1 MYRRLT
7 GLAGA
12 ALAAASIAAPAPAV
26 AADEAPTVLVKLD
39 RDYSKARAKTVAAR
53 HDMKVVRTFPDIGW
67 AEMAP
72 TESSDVKTAGAE
84 VPSLRRDSA
93 VTTVDFEHPEA
104 PIEYHFTPR
113 DPVFTGTFGDGTS
126 TAWHYFKPN
135 FPIAWDTTQSS
146 ASTRVAVIDSEFDTD
161 NPDLKEKLLT
171 RYNAESGTP
180 QYHTSDVKFKPGGAI
195 HGSHTSGL
203 VGASTD
209 NGMGVG
215 GSCFDCGIMAIKIG
229 GSSSGT
235 FVDAKFLGDIVEAL
249 TYAAN
254 NGASVANLSL
264 GTTRPSQALQDAV
277 NYAVRKRVVVVAS
290 AGNSQ
295 QSNPGVANYPA
306 AYPNV
311 IAVAATDRDDR
322 IGDFSTNGSFVDVS
336 APGVD
341 VLSTTD
347 VNDPDVQTF
356 EANPPQAAIA
366 VKSGTS
372 MAAPITAGLAGLMRS
387 VRPDLTPAEVA
398 LLLKRTARDLGASGA
413 DPIYGAGRIEAGA
426 AVAAARSYQRPRPA
440 TPPPPPPPP
449 PDRTG
454 LTVTKPTKFKL
465 SRRQL
470 RFRIACAAGEATCR
484 FALSATGKQIGGR
497 RKSAKLGRK
506 SVTLRGG
513 QRRTVRISLSRKVR
527 RKIRRWKRAK
537 VTLSVKA
544 TDAAGNVSRR
554 KFKANVR
561 L

>member
-12 ALAAASIAAPAPAV
+12 ALAAASVAAPAPAA
-26 AADEAPTVLVKLD
+26 AADEPPSVLVKLD
-39 RDYSKARAKTVAAR
+39 GDYSNARAKTVAAR

-67 AEMAP
+67 AEVIP
-72 TESSDVKTAGAE
+72 TERSGVKAAAAE
-84 VPSLRRDSA
+84 IPSLRRDPA
-93 VTTVDFEHPEA
+93 VTKVDYESPDA

-113 DPVFTGTFGDGTS
+113 DPVFTNQFQDNTS
-126 TAWHYFKPN
+126 TAWHFFKPN
-135 FPIAWDTTQSS
+135 FPIAWDATQSS
-146 ASTRVAVIDSEFDTD
+146 ASVRVAVIDSEFDTD
-161 NPDLKEKLLT
+161 NPDLKEKLLV

-209 NGMGVG
+209 NGLGAG
-215 GSCFDCGIMAIKIG
+215 GACFDCGIMAIKIG

-249 TYAAN
+249 TYAGN

-277 NYAVRKRVVVVAS
+277 NFATSKRVVVVAS

-306 AYPNV
+306 AYNNV

-347 VNDPDVQTF
+347 VNDPEVQTF
-356 EANPPQAAIA
+356 EQQAPQAAIA
-366 VKSGTS
+366 AKSGTS
-372 MAAPITAGLAGLMRS
+372 MASPIVAGLAGLMRS
-387 VRPDLTPAEVA
+387 VRPDLTPAEVD
-398 LLLKRTARDLGASGA
+398 LLLKRTARDLGASGR
-413 DPIYGAGRIEAGA
+413 DPIYGAGRVEAGA

-449 PDRTG
+449 DRTG
-454 LTVTKPTKFKL
+454 LTITKPTSFKL
-465 SRRQL
+465 SRKQL
-470 RFRIACAAGEATCR
+470 RFRVSCPAGEARCR
-484 FALSATGKQIGGR
+484 YNVTASGKQIGGK
-497 RKSAKLGRK
+497 RKSAKLGKK
-506 SVTLRGG
+506 SATLRGG
-513 QRRTVRISLSRKVR
+513 QRRTIKISLSRKTR
-527 RKIRRWKRAK
+527 RKIRRWRRAK
-537 VTLSVKA
+537 VTLSVRA